1 MFLKIIN
8 SLKKS
13 FCYGGPHGCVTS
25 FKTQSI
31 LFYANCFNIFG
42 TNQAKV
48 FYGSTLANILK
59 NDEEPNK
66 IDFALK
72 RHSDNLYWNLT
83 RLYRIRN
90 EIVHN
95 FEIKNGIYIHISHM
109 KYYLSF
115 ILNSILDF
123 MADEPSDIN
132 NDKVTIE
139 DYFITQEII
148 FGSLKSEK
156 LEEFMKIDNL
166 NQVFY

>member
-1 MFLKIIN
+1 
-8 SLKKS
+8 
-13 FCYGGPHGCVTS
+13 
-25 FKTQSI
+25 
-31 LFYANCFNIFG
+31 
-42 TNQAKV
+42 
-48 FYGSTLANILK
+48 
-59 NDEEPNK
+59 
-66 IDFALK
+66 
-72 RHSDNLYWNLT
+72 
-83 RLYRIRN
+83 
-90 EIVHN
+90 
-95 FEIKNGIYIHISHM
+95 M

-139 DYFITQEII
+139 DNFITQEII